1 MAVKIRLSRSG
12 GRKKAPF
19 YHVVAADSRMPRDGR
34 FLEKLGFY
42 NPTETSG
49 VERLRL
55 KNDEIVKWLEKGAQ
69 PTETLQKIFIKEG
82 IGSEKQIA
90 KWQKSIDAKGAIVKA
105 KQDAEAAKVA
115 AEKAAEEA
123 EAKAAAEA
131 EAAEAEAP
139 ATEEA
144 PAE

>member
-1 MAVKIRLSRSG
+1 MAVKIRLARSG

-19 YHVVAADSRMPRDGR
+19 YHVVATDVRMPRDGR

-49 VERLRL
+49 ADRIRLN
-55 KNDEIVKWLEKGAQ
+55 KDAIVKWLEKGAQ

-90 KWQKSIDAKGAIVKA
+90 KWQKSIDEKSAIVKA

-115 AEKAAEEA
+115 AEKAAEDA
-123 EAKAAAEA
+123 AAAAEA
-131 EAAEAEAP
+131 AVAEAP
-139 ATEEA
+139 AEDA
-144 PAE
+144 AAE